1 MFWEIINL
9 TLRPLY
15 TTSQE
20 KRKLIASIYNA
31 FRSRKTVYLIIV
43 YVSLI
48 IAVGA
53 VNNPHQDQI
62 VRSAW
67 WWAIGLLSLVYLAYI
82 EKKSR
87 IPFRFLDPLEWK
99 WAYPIQLFGIAIG
112 LTIIITFALARFL
125 GQIGLPA
132 YYIVVQSGKDV
143 LGIIGFNS
151 AIAISEESFK
161 VAFTNLFARVF
172 VVRKKSTGRLI
183 VMFFGTVSI
192 ALWAYFHML
201 IGGHNFSYVAVAF
214 CAGIVYF
221 LITYYAKN
229 YLPTTVAHGVWDMML
244 DFGFF
249 EWIARFLP

>member
-1 MFWEIINL
+1 V
-9 TLRPLY
+9 
-15 TTSQE
+15 
-20 KRKLIASIYNA
+20 
-31 FRSRKTVYLIIV
+31 FRNRKTLYLIIA

-48 IAVGA
+48 IAVGL
-53 VNNPHQDQI
+53 VKNPYQYRT
-62 VRSAW
+62 VGFAW
-67 WWAIGLLSLVYLAYI
+67 WWAIGFLSLLYLAYI
-82 EKKSR
+82 EKQSR
-87 IPFRFLDPLEWK
+87 IPFRFIDRLKWK
-99 WAYPIQLFGIAIG
+99 WGYPIQLFGIALG
-112 LTIIITFALARFL
+112 LTIIITSTLARVL
-125 GQIGLPA
+125 GQIGLPP
-132 YYIVVQSGKDV
+132 YYFVVQSSNDV
-143 LGIIGFNS
+143 FGIIGFDS

-201 IGGHNFSYVAVAF
+201 IGGHNSSYVTIAF

-229 YLPTTVAHGVWDMML
+229 YLPTTVAHGVWDMVL